1 MPRNWTN
8 SQLDAIESRG
18 SDLLVSAG
26 AGSGKTAVLTKRI
39 IRRLV
44 SDPDADVTRM
54 LIVTFTKAA
63 AGELRERISAALS
76 DAIAADP
83 TNKRLNRQ
91 LMRLD
96 QAKICTIHSFCLDIL
111 RENFT
116 AARLPADF
124 RVADDAEIRLL
135 RRSIVTELIEDAY
148 SGKIQDFERLAD
160 ALTGTKGDDSLEDT
174 FLELYEDLSS
184 TREGIGFIGGFADE
198 LVSDS
203 EKDFGKSRCGAGIMR
218 LVSDQIGAYL
228 DGFLDILPWL
238 ESDEKM
244 RKAYLPAFEY
254 EADFIR
260 RINELCELSDYAALK
275 LAFDSYAPPRLG
287 VIRGEKDEDVEAAK
301 AERSEFKKK
310 VAEISKKFFSL
321 PPEKIKENQ
330 LATARLLMKLH
341 ELLAIFEENFTAEKR
356 RRGIVDFA
364 DLERLTLD
372 LLEKDGSPTE
382 AALTAAG
389 HFDEIF
395 IDEYQDVNSLQDAI
409 FSTVAAAG
417 EKLCRFMVGDVKQS
431 IYGFRGAEPAI
442 FESYREKFKYSD
454 AGKTIFLSNNF
465 RCDKKIIDFANLV
478 SGTIFTNATGALPYY
493 PEDDLVHS
501 KSGEEQ
507 GHRVKVALL
516 QKPDEESDDDIDI
529 SAEAGYVAAEI
540 KQLIKEGRK
549 NDGSRIKYSDIAILA
564 RSAAANAD
572 DFRKVF
578 EDNGIPLYN
587 NAGGD
592 FFENAE
598 VLLALCLL
606 NTIDDPHRDVYLAGT
621 LKSPLFG
628 FTLDELTLIRR
639 ASKDGSLFDAL
650 KLYTNENDFEKGRDF
665 LETLRRYQ
673 RKAEELPVDKLIW
686 YLYSDTDLPA
696 LVFGSGKDSD
706 ENQEGDLRRA
716 NLTLLYEYARR
727 FEGSSFKG
735 LYNFIRY
742 INDILDD
749 KVKLEPAKI
758 FSEASETVK
767 LMTIHQSK
775 GLEFPVV
782 FLCGCGKRFNE
793 SDLRANIVM
802 TRDLGIAMKLPDET
816 GFAKFDTPVR
826 QAIVKKLSDSQ
837 IEEEMRVLYVAMTRA
852 REQLYVTAEVK
863 EPQELYEKCCAD
875 AKRLSRNV
883 IMQSGGYIK
892 WILTAIGANNPTSE
906 NAPFE
911 VIFPEVGESEEV
923 EKVVEKAETESDT
936 DYSGLIRERFD
947 FVYPNEFLTK
957 LPAKL
962 SVSELYPTILDA
974 DAATLEPEEIPEIT
988 AKIPLFMQDTPDEK
1002 ATASERGTATH
1013 IFMQFCD
1020 FERFREFL
1028 SEKKP
1033 EDGLDKLISD
1043 ECARLGRES
1052 YISPKA
1058 ASIVNEDQLYG
1069 FFASDIFKKICKS
1082 PKVFR
1087 EHRFN
1092 VKLPAAIFTAD
1103 EDLRKKLSGETVLVQ
1118 GVIDC
1123 FFENPDRS
1131 FTLLD
1136 YKTDHISR
1144 SMSHDEAVKMLSD
1157 RHRLQL
1163 SYYKMALSSITK
1175 KEITDT
1181 LIYSFALGEVIR
1193 VGD

>member
-1 MPRNWTN
+1 MPRNWTP

-26 AGSGKTAVLTKRI
+26 AGSGKTAVLTERI

-44 SDPDADVTRM
+44 NDPDADVRRM

-63 AGELRERISAALS
+63 AGELRERISSALS

-83 TNKRLNRQ
+83 ANKRLNRQ
-91 LMRLD
+91 LIRLD
-96 QAKICTIHSFCLDIL
+96 QAKICTIHSFCLDTL

-116 AARLPADF
+116 AAGLSADF

-135 RRSIVTELIEDAY
+135 RRSLAAELIEDAY
-148 SGKIQDFERLAD
+148 SGKIENFERLSD

-174 FLELYEDLSS
+174 FLSLYEDLSS
-184 TREGIGFIGGFADE
+184 CREGIGFIKAFADE
-198 LVSDS
+198 LIGDS
-203 EKDFGKSRCGAGIMR
+203 GKDFGKSRCGAEITR
-218 LVSDQIGAYL
+218 LVCEQTSVYL
-228 DGFLDILPWL
+228 DGLLDILPWL
-238 ESDEKM
+238 EGDEKM

-254 EADFIR
+254 EIGFIR
-260 RINELCELSDYAALK
+260 RLTELCGSGDYAAIK
-275 LAFDSYAPPRLG
+275 LAFDSYSSPRLG
-287 VIRGEKDEDVEAAK
+287 VIRGEKDDDVEAAK
-301 AERSEFKKK
+301 KTRAELRKKID
-310 VAEISKKFFSL
+310 ELSTKFFSL
-321 PPEKIKENQ
+321 PSEKIKENQ
-330 LATARLLMKLH
+330 IATARLLMKLY
-341 ELLAIFEENFTAEKR
+341 EILKLFDDRFTAEKR

-364 DLERLTLD
+364 DLERLTLS
-372 LLEKDGSPTE
+372 LLEKDGQPTD

-409 FSTVAAAG
+409 FSTIAAAG
-417 EKLCRFMVGDVKQS
+417 HGLCRFMVGDVKQS

-478 SGTIFTNATGALPYY
+478 SSTIFTNATGALPYY

-501 KSGEEQ
+501 KVGGEQ
-507 GHRVKVALL
+507 GHKVKIALL
-516 QKPDEESDDDIDI
+516 KKPGEESDEDDSDV
-529 SAEAGYVAAEI
+529 SAEAEYVAAEI
-540 KQLIKEGRK
+540 KRLIRDGVK
-549 NDGSRIKYSDIAILA
+549 NDGSRIKYSDIAILM
-564 RSAAANAD
+564 RSAAASSD
-572 DFRKVF
+572 EFRKVF
-578 EDNGIPLYN
+578 EENGIPLYN

-628 FTLDELTLIRR
+628 FTLDELAKIRR

-650 KLYTNENDFEKGRDF
+650 KIYTSETDFEKGRKF
-665 LETLRRYQ
+665 LETLRKYQ

-696 LVFGSGKDSD
+696 LVFGERSD
-706 ENQEGDLRRA
+706 DASNGDLRRA

-742 INDILDD
+742 INDILED
-749 KVKLEPAKI
+749 KAKLEPAKI

-782 FLCGCGKRFNE
+782 FLCGCGKKFNE
-793 SDLRANIVM
+793 SDLRANIVSIKS
-802 TRDLGIAMKLPDET
+802 LGIALKLPDET

-852 REQLYVTAEVK
+852 RERLYVTAEVK
-863 EPQELYEKCCAD
+863 EPGELVEKCCSD
-875 AKRLSRNV
+875 AKRLSRNI

-892 WILTAIGANNPTSE
+892 WILTSIGANNPTSE
-906 NAPFE
+906 KAPFE
-911 VIFPEVGESEEV
+911 VIFPEAENFENAAEAAAKSGIPVSEDFTPLV
-923 EKVVEKAETESDT
+923 
-936 DYSGLIRERFD
+936 RERFD

-962 SVSELYPTILDA
+962 SVSKLYPTILDA
-974 DAATLEPEEIPEIT
+974 DAAELEPDEIPEIT
-988 AKIPLFMQDTPDEK
+988 AKVPLFMQDTPTDK

-1013 IFMQFCD
+1013 LFMQFCD
-1020 FERFREFL
+1020 FERFKAFL
-1028 SEKKP
+1028 KEKKP
-1033 EDGLDKLISD
+1033 GDGLDRLISD
-1043 ECARLGRES
+1043 ERERLGRES
-1052 YISPKA
+1052 FLSPRA

-1069 FFASDIFKKICKS
+1069 FFAGEIFAGICAS

-1092 VKLPAAIFTAD
+1092 VKLPAEIFTAD
-1103 EDLRKKLSGETVLVQ
+1103 EKLKATLSGETVLVQ

-1123 FFENPDRS
+1123 FFENPDKT

-1136 YKTDHISR
+1136 YKTDHIPRGMSR
-1144 SMSHDEAVKMLSD
+1144 EEARRTLIN

-1163 SYYKMALSSITK
+1163 GYYKMALELITK
-1175 KEITDT
+1175 KPISKTY
-1181 LIYSFALGEVIR
+1181 IYSFALGETIEIGV
-1193 VGD
+1193 